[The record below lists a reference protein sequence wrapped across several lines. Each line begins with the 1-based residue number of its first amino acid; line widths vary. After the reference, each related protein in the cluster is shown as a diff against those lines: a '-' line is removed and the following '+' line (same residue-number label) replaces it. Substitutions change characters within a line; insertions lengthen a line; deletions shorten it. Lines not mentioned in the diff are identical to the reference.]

1 MAGRR
6 PRTVYQA
13 PPPRDLPAKRLV
25 PEGAT
30 SGTEGFVFFD
40 RLEIGRFKEGRDA
53 TGVLLVEEPT
63 VSSRH
68 CVITQDDRG
77 HCWVRDV
84 SRNGTRLDGRRLSPN
99 LRTEMN
105 VGQVVT
111 VADGA
116 SFRLVGDMPLDDS
129 QERPISETVGI
140 ANPTLVTVLVGDI
153 RDYTVL
159 VQEAPSGQLQASVG
173 RVFARLE
180 REVVRLGGTV
190 KEFQGDALFAF
201 WEQTADANPAQEAC
215 AAALELHRLAD
226 QLGRDRE
233 VWSLE
238 DRPLRLDWALA
249 TGPVVISGHG
259 SDGALGLS
267 MVGESVVLA
276 FRIEKFADDTTGAIV
291 ACPQTREMA
300 RKRFKFND
308 LGTRTAK
315 GFERPQR
322 LYALTGKKLFGL

>member
-1 MAGRR
+1 
-6 PRTVYQA
+6 VYT
-13 PPPRDLPAKRLV
+13 PPPPTGHPAKRLV
-25 PEGAT
+25 PEGAP
-30 SGTEGFVFFD
+30 SGTEGFVFYD

-68 CVITQDDRG
+68 CVLNQDDRG
-77 HCWVRDV
+77 RCWVRDV
-84 SRNGTRLDGRRLSPN
+84 SRNGTRVDGRRLSPN
-99 LRTEMN
+99 LRTEVR
-105 VGQVVT
+105 VGQVLT
-111 VADGA
+111 VADGV
-116 SFRLVGDMPLDDS
+116 SFRLAGDPAADES
-129 QERPISETVGI
+129 SGERPISSTVGI
-140 ANPTLVTVLVGDI
+140 SNPTLVTVLVGDI

-159 VQEAPSGQLQASVG
+159 VQEAPSGQLQESVG

-180 REVVRLGGTV
+180 RQVVRLGGTL

-201 WEQTADANPAQEAC
+201 WEQGADDNPAQEAC
-215 AAALELHRLAD
+215 AAALELHRLAGE
-226 QLGRDRE
+226 LGGDPE
-233 VWSLE
+233 VWALP
-238 DRPLRLDWALA
+238 DHPLRLDWALA

-300 RKRFKFND
+300 RKRFKFKD
-308 LGTRTAK
+308 LGSRTAK

-322 LYALTGKKLFGL
+322 LYALTGRKRIAL

>member
-1 MAGRR
+1 MARPR
-6 PRTVYQA
+6 PRTVYRA
-13 PPPRDLPAKRLV
+13 PAPTSHRAKRLV
-25 PEGAT
+25 PDQAP
-30 SGTEGFVFFD
+30 SGTEGFVFYD
-40 RLEIGRFKEGRDA
+40 RLEIGRFKEGREA
-53 TGVLLVEEPT
+53 SGVLLVEEPT

-68 CVITQDDRG
+68 CVITQDERG

-99 LRTEMN
+99 LRTEMK
-105 VGQVVT
+105 VGQVLT

-116 SFRLVGDMPLDDS
+116 SYRLAGDLPIDDS
-129 QERPISETVGI
+129 QERPISETVGVS
-140 ANPTLVTVLVGDI
+140 NPTLVTVLVGDI

-159 VQEAPSGQLQASVG
+159 VQEAPSARLQESVG
-173 RVFARLE
+173 RVFGRLE
-180 REVVRLGGTV
+180 REVVKLGGTL

-201 WEQTADANPAQEAC
+201 WEQTSGTDQAQEAC
-215 AAALELHRLAD
+215 AAALELHRLAGE
-226 QLGRDRE
+226 LGRDPE

-238 DRPLRLDWALA
+238 DHPLRLDWALA

-276 FRIEKFADDTTGAIV
+276 FRIEKFADDVTGAIV

-300 RKRFKFND
+300 RRKFRFRD

-322 LYALTGKKLFGL
+322 LYALTGRKMIPL

>member
-1 MAGRR
+1 
-6 PRTVYQA
+6 VYTA
-13 PPPRDLPAKRLV
+13 PPPTGLPAKRLV
-25 PEGAT
+25 PGGAP
-30 SGTEGFVFFD
+30 SGTEGFVFYE

-53 TGVLLVEEPT
+53 TGVLLVDEPT

-68 CVITQDDRG
+68 CVVTQDERG
-77 HCWVRDV
+77 RCWVRDV

-99 LRTEMN
+99 LRTEMR
-105 VGQVVT
+105 VGQILT
-111 VADGA
+111 VAEGA
-116 SFRLVGDMPLDDS
+116 NFRLAGEPADVESSG
-129 QERPISETVGI
+129 ERPISSTVGI
-140 ANPTLVTVLVGDI
+140 SNPTLVTVLVGDI

-159 VQEAPSGQLQASVG
+159 VQEAPSGQLQESVG
-173 RVFARLE
+173 RVFGRLE
-180 REVVRLGGTV
+180 REVVRMGGTL

-201 WEQTADANPAQEAC
+201 WEQSADHNPAQEAC
-215 AAALELHRLAD
+215 AAALELHRLSNEI
-226 QLGRDRE
+226 GRDPE
-233 VWSLE
+233 IWSLE
-238 DRPLRLDWALA
+238 DHPLRLDWALA

-300 RKRFKFND
+300 RKRFKFKD
-308 LGTRTAK
+308 LGTRSAK

-322 LYALTGKKLFGL
+322 LYALTGKKLISL

>member
-1 MAGRR
+1 MARPR
-6 PRTVYQA
+6 PRTVYYA
-13 PPPRDLPAKRLV
+13 PAPTSHRAKRLV
-25 PEGAT
+25 PDQAP
-30 SGTEGFVFFD
+30 SGTEGFVFYD

-53 TGVLLVEEPT
+53 PGVLLVEDPT

-68 CVITQDDRG
+68 CVITQDEHG

-99 LRTEMN
+99 LRTEMH
-105 VGQVVT
+105 VGQVLT
-111 VADGA
+111 IADGA
-116 SFRLVGDMPLDDS
+116 SFRLAGDVPSEDDHD
-129 QERPISETVGI
+129 RPISETVGV

-159 VQEAPSGQLQASVG
+159 VQEAPSGQLHASVG
-173 RVFARLE
+173 RVFGRLE
-180 REVVRLGGTV
+180 REVVKLGGTL

-201 WEQTADANPAQEAC
+201 WEQTGDSNPAQEAC
-215 AAALELHRLAD
+215 AAALELHRLAVEI
-226 QLGRDRE
+226 GRDPE
-233 VWSLE
+233 IWSLQE
-238 DRPLRLDWALA
+238 HPLRLDWALA

-300 RKRFKFND
+300 RRKFRFRD
-308 LGTRTAK
+308 LGTRSAK

-322 LYALTGKKLFGL
+322 LYALTGRKLLGL

>member
-1 MAGRR
+1 
-6 PRTVYQA
+6 V
-13 PPPRDLPAKRLV
+13 KRLV
-25 PEGAT
+25 PEGAP
-30 SGTEGFVFFD
+30 SGTEGFVFYE
-40 RLEIGRFKEGRDA
+40 RLEIGRFKEGREA

-68 CVITQDDRG
+68 CVITQDERG
-77 HCWVRDV
+77 QCWVRDV

-105 VGQVVT
+105 VGQVLT

-116 SFRLVGDMPLDDS
+116 SFRLAGDLPVDDS
-129 QERPISETVGI
+129 RERPISETVGL

-153 RDYTVL
+153 RNYTVL
-159 VQEAPSGQLQASVG
+159 VQDAPSGQLQTSVG
-173 RVFARLE
+173 RVFGRLE

-201 WEQTADANPAQEAC
+201 WEQTGDANPAQEAC

-226 QLGRDRE
+226 ELGRDPE
-233 VWSLE
+233 IWSLA
-238 DRPLRLDWALA
+238 DHPLRLDWALA

-276 FRIEKFADDTTGAIV
+276 FRIEKYADDSTGAIV

-300 RKRFKFND
+300 RKRFKFKD
-308 LGTRTAK
+308 LGSRTAK

-322 LYALTGKKLFGL
+322 LYGLTGKKLISL